1 MEMIKEEL
9 ILDGSFLAIVIMTSS
24 FIDLDNYFGTFSF
37 RTIFDI
43 SNGVAIHAGHHQLY
57 VF

>member
-1 MEMIKEEL
+1 MIKEEL

-24 FIDLDNYFGTFSF
+24 FIDLDIYFGTFSF

-43 SNGVAIHAGHHQLY
+43 SNGVAIQAGHHQLY